1 MRTIRIS
8 SLMIGFCV
16 LFHLTPGMALT
27 VEDLYVAE
35 VLVTDESDVQLKRGA
50 RAGLLQVLVRVSG
63 TPEVGA
69 SSLIAGSLRN
79 PSAYY
84 YQYSYESTDKVLN
97 IDGAPTSAR
106 LLRIHFDPSAV
117 ARLLRR
123 GVFPVW
129 GSNRPSVLVWLAVS
143 DDEGRRILGESETV
157 EFVGHLKDQARLR
170 GLPLLFPLL
179 DLQDTSA
186 ISTAEV
192 WGVFLQRVE
201 SASVR
206 YRPDSILTG
215 RLQLDALG
223 RWNGDWSY
231 RIEDQWN
238 SFDNVAFSSKEVL
251 DRVIDQLANELA
263 DQYALDSSRDS
274 VNMRVVAVKN
284 LADYAELIRYLES
297 LTPVVNSFV
306 VRIQDDEVELR
317 LSIEG
322 QRAQL
327 IEIIE
332 LDEKMVLITAEG
344 DGGIMNY
351 RWLR

>member
-8 SLMIGFCV
+8 SLMIGFCF
-16 LFHLTPGMALT
+16 LFHLNCSIGLT
-27 VEDLYVAE
+27 VKDLYVAE
-35 VLVTDESDVQLKRGA
+35 VLVTSDSDSQLKMGA

-63 TPEVGA
+63 TPEVLT

-84 YQYSYESTDKVLN
+84 YQYSYESTDKLLN

-106 LLRIHFDPSAV
+106 LLRIHFEPSAV
-117 ARLLRR
+117 ARLLRQ

-129 GSNRPSVLVWLAVS
+129 GSNRPSVLLWIAVS
-143 DDEGRRILGESETV
+143 DDEGRRILGESETG
-157 EFVGHLKDQARLR
+157 ELIDHLKDQARLR

-179 DLQDTSA
+179 DFQDNTA

-192 WGVFLQRVE
+192 WGAFLQKVE

-215 RLQLDALG
+215 RLQLDARG
-223 RWNGDWSY
+223 RWNADWSY
-231 RIEDQWN
+231 LIEDEWN
-238 SFDNVAFSSKEVL
+238 YFDNVAVSSKEVL
-251 DRVIDQLANELA
+251 ESVIDQLANKLA
-263 DQYALDSSRDS
+263 DQYALDSSRGA
-274 VNMRVVAVKN
+274 VNMRVGAVEN
-284 LADYAELIRYLES
+284 LADYAELSRYLES

-327 IEIIE
+327 IETIE

-344 DGGIMNY
+344 DGDIINY
-351 RWLR
+351 RWLQ

>member
-8 SLMIGFCV
+8 SLTIGFCV
-16 LFHLTPGMALT
+16 LFHLNSVVALT

-35 VLVTDESDVQLKRGA
+35 VLVTDESEAQRQKGA

-63 TPEVGA
+63 TPAVEA

-84 YQYSYESTDKVLN
+84 YQYSYESTEKILN
-97 IDGAPTSAR
+97 IDGVPTPAR

-117 ARLLRR
+117 ARLLRQ

-129 GSNRPSVLVWLAVS
+129 GSNRPSVLLWIAVS
-143 DDEGRRILGESETV
+143 DDEGRRLLGESGDLSIV
-157 EFVGHLKDQARLR
+157 EHLKDQARLR

-179 DLQDTSA
+179 DLEDTRA

-192 WGVFLQRVE
+192 WGAFLQRVD

-215 RLQLDALG
+215 RLLVDSLG
-223 RWNGDWSY
+223 RWTADWSY
-231 RIEDQWN
+231 RIEDQWH
-238 SFDNVAFSSKEVL
+238 SFDDVAFSSEEIL

-263 DQYALDSSRDS
+263 DQYALDSSRGA
-274 VNMRVVAVKN
+274 VNMRVEAVEN
-284 LADYAELIRYLES
+284 LSDYAELSRYLES

-306 VRIQDDEVELR
+306 VHIQDDEVEFR

-322 QRAQL
+322 QREQL
-327 IEIIE
+327 IETIE
-332 LDEKMVLITAEG
+332 LDEKMVLISSEG
-344 DGGIMNY
+344 EQDIIHY